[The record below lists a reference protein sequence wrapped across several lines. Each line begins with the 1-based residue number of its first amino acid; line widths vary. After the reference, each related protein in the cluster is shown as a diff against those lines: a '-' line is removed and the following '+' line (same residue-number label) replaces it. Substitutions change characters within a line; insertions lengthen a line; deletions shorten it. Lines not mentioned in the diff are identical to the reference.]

1 MVFSFVGSELAPSFR
16 FSGLVCCFR
25 RLRRAQS
32 LRCRAQGRLMAS
44 SWSERSG
51 KPAVSGRR
59 PVLLDERRP
68 AGVPGR
74 LAHPDRFEFVHLRL
88 KLDRRSMHRVSLRQ
102 RTQRQGDRVGAQAV
116 ELVDDVLADQ
126 VIDLGLLGVVVV
138 GLAAFAEL
146 QKTSDEAVHD
156 RVLAPSLCDGI
167 WSRHGIMSKTDCLR
181 LG

>member
-1 MVFSFVGSELAPSFR
+1 VKVLSLDRGFGEGIAGDLARVCVDVGMHDQVDETAALMVQGVDLAAFDVEHPT
-16 FSGLVCCFR
+16 VQ
-25 RLRRAQS
+25 AQ
-32 LRCRAQGRLMAS
+32 LLPAQG
-44 SWSERSG
+44 
-51 KPAVSGRR
+51 
-59 PVLLDERRP
+59 
-68 AGVPGR
+68 
-74 LAHPDRFEFVHLRL
+74 
-88 KLDRRSMHRVSLRQ
+88 
-102 RTQRQGDRVGAQAV
+102 QGDRGVGAQAV